1 VVVYECAVRLFAA
14 VFRDEKTRRFGDH
27 TSAES
32 VPCSTSCV
40 CVRETYNMKIIW
52 SKDGAICSIDG
63 ILHAQS
69 SLSDCVPK
77 DIPVEYEW
85 HPMSVWGMNK
95 PAATKDPTNQ
105 SALNSEVIMGRS
117 FG

>member
-1 VVVYECAVRLFAA
+1 
-14 VFRDEKTRRFGDH
+14 
-27 TSAES
+27 
-32 VPCSTSCV
+32 
-40 CVRETYNMKIIW
+40 MKMIW
-52 SKDGAICSIDG
+52 SNDGAICSIDG

-77 DIPVEYEW
+77 DIPIQYELR
-85 HPMSVWGMNK
+85 SVSMTDMNK

-105 SALNSEVIMGRS
+105 SALKREVMIGRS